1 MRRGNRAAALEDD
14 TFGIMLLTAL
24 TVMNLYVL
32 GRALSVP
39 ALTRRV
45 PRPWLVAAG
54 AGLWALSL
62 FGDLFGR
69 GSGGPLGAA
78 FELFGMDYLASLF
91 LVTVCLLAVEVV
103 TLLGLILR
111 RLAPR
116 LRGWALVAGLL
127 LSVVAVV
134 QGMRPPVVTNLQ
146 VRLPGL
152 PAKLD
157 GTVVVALSDLHLGT
171 LTGPRWLAARVRQ
184 VEALHPDL
192 ILLVGD
198 IVEAYG
204 RPPSDFTPGLKGL
217 SAPLGVFAVLGNH
230 EHYGRERPAARALEA
245 AGITLLNDRWVE
257 VRPGLILAGVD
268 DLTVRRRLGPPA
280 EFVRKAL
287 AGRPPG
293 ATIFLS
299 HTPWGAR
306 TAAAEGVGLM
316 LSGHTHGG
324 QIWPFGYVVRSFY
337 PLFEGLYE
345 VDGMTVYVTRGAGTW
360 GPKMRLWPPGE
371 ILRITLK
378 SGG

>member
-1 MRRGNRAAALEDD
+1 M
-14 TFGIMLLTAL
+14 FGIMLLTAL

-32 GRALSVP
+32 GRAFSVP

-45 PRPWLVAAG
+45 PRRWLVAAG

-62 FGDLFGR
+62 FGVLYGR

-91 LVTVCLLAVEVV
+91 LTTLCLLAVEVV
-103 TLLGLILR
+103 TLFGLILR
-111 RLAPR
+111 RLAPM

-127 LSVVAVV
+127 LSIVAVV
-134 QGMRPPVVTNLQ
+134 QGVRPPVVTNLQ

-171 LTGPRWLAARVRQ
+171 LTGPRWLAARVSQ

-192 ILLVGD
+192 ILLLGD
-198 IVEAYG
+198 IVEGHG
-204 RPPSDFTPGLKGL
+204 RPPSDFTPVLRRF
-217 SAPLGVFAVLGNH
+217 SAPMGVWAVTGNH
-230 EHYGRERPAARALEA
+230 EHYGRGSGATRCLEE
-245 AGITLLNDRWVE
+245 AGATVLHDRWAE

-268 DLTVRRRLGPPA
+268 DLTVRRRLGPLA
-280 EFVRKAL
+280 EFVGKAL

-293 ATIFLS
+293 ATLFLS
-299 HTPWGAR
+299 HTPWGAE
-306 TAAAEGVGLM
+306 AAAAAGAGLL
-316 LSGHTHGG
+316 LSAHTHGG
-324 QIWPFGYVVRSFY
+324 QIWPFGYLVRLSY
-337 PLFEGLYE
+337 PLFEGRY
-345 VDGMTVYVTRGAGTW
+345 VVNGMTVYVTRGAGTW

-378 SGG
+378 SGS

>member
-1 MRRGNRAAALEDD
+1 M
-14 TFGIMLLTAL
+14 FGIMLLTAL
-24 TVMNLYVL
+24 TLMNLYVV

-39 ALTRRV
+39 ALARRV
-45 PRPWLVAAG
+45 PRRWLAAAG
-54 AGLWALSL
+54 ALLWGLALL
-62 FGDLFGR
+62 GVLLGR
-69 GSGGPLGAA
+69 GRSGPLGAA

-91 LVTVCLLAVEVV
+91 LTTVCLLAVEVV
-103 TLLGLILR
+103 TLFGLLFR
-111 RLAPR
+111 RRAPS
-116 LRGWALVAGLL
+116 LRGWALLAGLL
-127 LSVVAVV
+127 LSAVAVV
-134 QGMRPPVVTNLQ
+134 QGVRPPVVTDLS

-192 ILLVGD
+192 ILLLGD
-198 IVEAYG
+198 IVEGHG
-204 RPPSDFTPGLKGL
+204 RPPSDFTPVLRRFL
-217 SAPLGVFAVLGNH
+217 APMGVWAVTGNH
-230 EHYGRERPAARALEA
+230 EHYGRGSGVTRCLEE
-245 AGITLLNDRWVE
+245 AGVTVLHDRWAE
-257 VRPGLILAGVD
+257 ARPGLILAGVD

-280 EFVRKAL
+280 GFVEKAL

-306 TAAAEGVGLM
+306 TAAAEGAGLM

-324 QIWPFGYVVRSFY
+324 QIWPFGYLVRLAY
-337 PLFEGLYE
+337 PLFEGRYE
-345 VDGMTVYVTRGAGTW
+345 VEGMTVYVTRGAGTW
-360 GPKMRLWPPGE
+360 GPKMRLWPPGQ

>member
-1 MRRGNRAAALEDD
+1 M
-14 TFGIMLLTAL
+14 FGILLLTAL
-24 TVMNLYVL
+24 TLMNLYVL

-39 ALTRRV
+39 ALTRRL

-54 AGLWALSL
+54 AGLWALAL
-62 FGDLFGR
+62 FGILFGR
-69 GSGGPLGAA
+69 GSAGAMGA
-78 FELFGMDYLASLF
+78 TFELFGMDYMAALF
-91 LVTVCLLAVEVV
+91 LTTLCLMAVEAV
-103 TLLGLILR
+103 TLFGPILR

-127 LSVVAVV
+127 LSMVAVV

-171 LTGPRWLAARVRQ
+171 LTGPGWLAARVSQ

-192 ILLVGD
+192 ILLLGD

-204 RPPSDFTPGLKGL
+204 RPPSDFTPGLKRL

-230 EHYGRERPAARALEA
+230 EHYGREQTAVRALQA
-245 AGITLLNDRWVE
+245 AGITLLNDRWVQ
-257 VRPGLILAGVD
+257 VRPGLVLAGVD

-287 AGRPPG
+287 AGRSPG

-306 TAAAEGVGLM
+306 TAAAAGAGLM

-324 QIWPFGYVVRSFY
+324 QIWPFGYLVRLAY
-337 PLFEGLYE
+337 PLFEGRYD
-345 VDGMTVYVTRGAGTW
+345 VNGMTVYVTRGAGTW
-360 GPKMRLWPPGE
+360 GPKMRLWPPGQ
-371 ILRITLK
+371 ILRITL
-378 SGG
+378 SSPGS